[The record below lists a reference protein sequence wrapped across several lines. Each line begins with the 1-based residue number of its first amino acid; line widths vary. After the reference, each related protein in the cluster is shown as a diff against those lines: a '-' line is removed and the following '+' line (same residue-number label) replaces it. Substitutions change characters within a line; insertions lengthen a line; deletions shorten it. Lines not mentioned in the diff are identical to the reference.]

1 MTAKELLTTR
11 RSIRKFKDTPV
22 DRETMKE
29 IIDIA
34 RFSPSWANTQV
45 ARYTL
50 IDNKDVI
57 NEIADK
63 GVSGFVYNVK
73 SLRNTHG
80 VAVLS
85 FVKGKSG
92 QISDKL
98 DGKDLENSVIWEV
111 FDAGIACQTFC
122 LAAHEKGIGTCI
134 FGIINDK
141 EIAKIINLPENETVG
156 ALIIYGYPDQEP
168 KTPPRFSVEEISRF
182 I

>member
-1 MTAKELLTTR
+1 MTASELLTTR
-11 RSIRKFKDTPV
+11 RSVRKFKDTPV
-22 DRETMKE
+22 DRETMVE
-29 IIDIA
+29 IIEMA

-57 NEIADK
+57 NEIAEK

-73 SLRNTHG
+73 SLKDTHG

-92 QISDKL
+92 NIGDKL
-98 DGKDLENSVIWEV
+98 GDKKLENSVIWEV

-141 EIAKIINLPENETVG
+141 EIAKIINLPDDETVG
-156 ALIIYGYPDQEP
+156 ALIIYGYPDQDP
-168 KTPPRFSVEEISRF
+168 KIPPRLSVEEIARF